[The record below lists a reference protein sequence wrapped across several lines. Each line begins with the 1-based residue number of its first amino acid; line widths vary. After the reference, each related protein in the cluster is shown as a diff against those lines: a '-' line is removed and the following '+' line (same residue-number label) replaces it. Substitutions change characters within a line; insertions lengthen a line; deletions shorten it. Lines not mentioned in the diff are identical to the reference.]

1 MSSKNDWEDF
11 ANLNDFISAKAMVF
25 LALGLALITQTI
37 AQVIAPSAWLNYQML
52 AFIMSTNLAA
62 VILAIV
68 AQRSAER
75 ISELQRRAFTP
86 EFYRGTSILAL
97 FFSKLE
103 QVAEEKGSSIEDKL
117 DDLAPRVHDFLLS
130 NDPLSVPPE
139 IDLEPVP
146 EWDNEAELFNNDA

>member
-1 MSSKNDWEDF
+1 MSLKGDWEDF
-11 ANLNDFISAKAMVF
+11 SNMNDFISAKAMIF
-25 LALGLALITQTI
+25 LSITLALLTQTI
-37 AQVIAPSAWLNYQML
+37 AQIITPSAWLNYQML

-86 EFYRGTSILAL
+86 EFYRGTAILAS

-103 QVAEEKGSSIEDKL
+103 QVAEEKGSNIEDKL

-139 IDLEPVP
+139 IDLDPVP
-146 EWDNEAELFNNDA
+146 EWDNEDELFNDDA

>member
-1 MSSKNDWEDF
+1 MSSKNDWDEF
-11 ANLNDFISAKAMVF
+11 ANTGDFISAKSMVF
-25 LALGLALITQTI
+25 LAMGLALITQTI
-37 AQVIAPSAWLNYQML
+37 AQIIAPSAWLNYQML

-75 ISELQRRAFTP
+75 ISDLQRRAFTP
-86 EFYRGTSILAL
+86 EFYRGISILAS

-146 EWDNEAELFNNDA
+146 EWDNEAELFNDDA

>member
-1 MSSKNDWEDF
+1 MSSKSDWEDF
-11 ANLNDFISAKAMVF
+11 SNMNDFISAKTMIF
-25 LALGLALITQTI
+25 LSLGLALITQTL
-37 AQVIAPSAWLNYQML
+37 AQIITPTAWLNYQML

-75 ISELQRRAFTP
+75 ISANTAKAFTP
-86 EFYRGTSILAL
+86 EFYRGTAILAS

-103 QVAEEKGSSIEDKL
+103 EISEEKGSSIDEKL

-146 EWDNEAELFNNDA
+146 EWTDEVELFQ

>member
-1 MSSKNDWEDF
+1 MSSKSDWEDF
-11 ANLNDFISAKAMVF
+11 SNMNDFISAKTMIF
-25 LALGLALITQTI
+25 LSISLALVTQII
-37 AQVIAPSAWLNYQML
+37 AQIVSPSAWLNYQML

-62 VILAIV
+62 VILAIF

-75 ISELQRRAFTP
+75 ISANTAKAFTP
-86 EFYRGTSILAL
+86 EFYRGTAILAS

-103 QVAEEKGSSIEDKL
+103 EISEEKGSSIDEKL

-146 EWDNEAELFNNDA
+146 EWTDEDELFRQ

>member
-1 MSSKNDWEDF
+1 MSSKSDWEDF
-11 ANLNDFISAKAMVF
+11 SNMNDFISAKAMILLSIS
-25 LALGLALITQTI
+25 LALVTQTI
-37 AQVIAPSAWLNYQML
+37 AQIVNPSAWLNYQML

-62 VILAIV
+62 VILAIF

-75 ISELQRRAFTP
+75 ISANTAKAFTP
-86 EFYRGTSILAL
+86 EFYRGTAILAS

-103 QVAEEKGSSIEDKL
+103 EISEEKGSSIDEKL

-146 EWDNEAELFNNDA
+146 EWTDEDELFQ

>member
-1 MSSKNDWEDF
+1 MSSKNEWEDF
-11 ANLNDFISAKAMVF
+11 SQMNDFISAKAMIF
-25 LALGLALITQTI
+25 LSVTLALITQTM
-37 AQVIAPSAWLNYQML
+37 AQIVDPSAWLNYQML

-62 VILAIV
+62 VILAIF

-75 ISELQRRAFTP
+75 ISANTQKAFTP
-86 EFYRGTSILAL
+86 EFYRGTAILAS

-103 QVAEEKGSSIEDKL
+103 EVSEEQGSNIEDKL

-139 IDLEPVP
+139 IDLDPVP
-146 EWDNEAELFNNDA
+146 EWSDENELFRD

>member
-1 MSSKNDWEDF
+1 MT
-11 ANLNDFISAKAMVF
+11 DFISAKAMVF
-25 LALGLALITQTI
+25 LACGLALITQTI
-37 AQVIAPSAWLNYQML
+37 AQIIEPSAWLNYQML

-75 ISELQRRAFTP
+75 ISDLQRRAFTP
-86 EFYRGTSILAL
+86 EFYRGTSILAS

-103 QVAEEKGSSIEDKL
+103 QVAEEKGSSIEEKL

-146 EWDNEAELFNNDA
+146 EWNNEDELFNDDA

>member
-1 MSSKNDWEDF
+1 MLSNNAS
-11 ANLNDFISAKAMVF
+11 
-25 LALGLALITQTI
+25 
-37 AQVIAPSAWLNYQML
+37 NYQTQL
-52 AFIMSTNLAA
+52 ASLFSNFGYCGSKIN
-62 VILAIV
+62 
-68 AQRSAER
+68 
-75 ISELQRRAFTP
+75 TP

>member
-1 MSSKNDWEDF
+1 MSLKGDWEEF
-11 ANLNDFISAKAMVF
+11 SQTDFISAKFMVF
-25 LALGLALITQTI
+25 LSIGLALVAQTI
-37 AQVIAPSAWLNYQML
+37 AQVITPSFWLNYQML

-75 ISELQRRAFTP
+75 ISEMQRRAFTP
-86 EFYRGTSILAL
+86 EFYRGTAILAS

-103 QVAEEKGSSIEDKL
+103 EVAEEKGSSIEDKL

-146 EWDNEAELFNNDA
+146 EWDNEDELFNDDA

>member
-1 MSSKNDWEDF
+1 MSSKSDWEDF
-11 ANLNDFISAKAMVF
+11 SNMNDFISAKAMILLSIS
-25 LALGLALITQTI
+25 LALVTQTI
-37 AQVIAPSAWLNYQML
+37 AQIVNPSAWLNYQML

-62 VILAIV
+62 VILAIF

-75 ISELQRRAFTP
+75 ISANTAKAFTP
-86 EFYRGTSILAL
+86 EFYRGTAILAS

-103 QVAEEKGSSIEDKL
+103 EISEEKGSSIDEKL

-146 EWDNEAELFNNDA
+146 EWTDEDELFRQ

>member
-1 MSSKNDWEDF
+1 MSSKSDWEDF
-11 ANLNDFISAKAMVF
+11 SNMNDFISAKTMIF
-25 LALGLALITQTI
+25 LSLGLALITQTL
-37 AQVIAPSAWLNYQML
+37 AQIITPTAWLNYQML

-75 ISELQRRAFTP
+75 ISANTAKAFTP
-86 EFYRGTSILAL
+86 EFYRGTAILAS

-103 QVAEEKGSSIEDKL
+103 EISEEKGSSIDEKL

-146 EWDNEAELFNNDA
+146 EWTDEDELFQ

>member
-1 MSSKNDWEDF
+1 MSSKSDWEDF
-11 ANLNDFISAKAMVF
+11 SNMNDFISAKTMIF
-25 LALGLALITQTI
+25 LSISLALVTQII
-37 AQVIAPSAWLNYQML
+37 AQIVSPSAWLNYQML

-62 VILAIV
+62 VILAIF

-75 ISELQRRAFTP
+75 ISANTAKAFTP
-86 EFYRGTSILAL
+86 EFYRGTAILAS

-103 QVAEEKGSSIEDKL
+103 EISEEKGSSIDEKL

-146 EWDNEAELFNNDA
+146 EWTDEDELFQ

>member
-11 ANLNDFISAKAMVF
+11 SNMNDFISAKAMIF
-25 LALGLALITQTI
+25 LSITLALFTQTL
-37 AQVIAPSAWLNYQML
+37 AQIVTPSAWLNYQML

-75 ISELQRRAFTP
+75 ISEMQRRAFTP
-86 EFYRGTSILAL
+86 EFYRGTAILAS

-103 QVAEEKGSSIEDKL
+103 KVSEEKGSSIEDKL

-139 IDLEPVP
+139 IDLDPVP
-146 EWDNEAELFNNDA
+146 EWDSEDELFNDDA

>member
-11 ANLNDFISAKAMVF
+11 ANLTDLISAKTMLF
-25 LALGLALITQTI
+25 LALGLALVTQII
-37 AQVIAPSAWLNYQML
+37 AQLIDPSAWLNYQML

-62 VILAIV
+62 VILAIQ

-75 ISELQRRAFTP
+75 ISDLQRRAFTP
-86 EFYRGTSILAL
+86 EFYRGTSILAS

-103 QVAEEKGSSIEDKL
+103 EVAEEKGSSIEDKL

-130 NDPLSVPPE
+130 NDPLSTPPE

-146 EWDNEAELFNNDA
+146 EWNDEDELFNDDA

>member
-1 MSSKNDWEDF
+1 MSSKSEWNDF
-11 ANLNDFISAKAMVF
+11 NQQDFISAKTMVF
-25 LALGLALITQTI
+25 LSLGLALITQTI
-37 AQVIAPSAWLNYQML
+37 AQVITPSFWLNYQML

-62 VILAIV
+62 VVLAIV

-75 ISELQRRAFTP
+75 ISEMQRKAFTP
-86 EFYRGTSILAL
+86 EFYRGTAILAS

-103 QVAEEKGSSIEDKL
+103 QISEEKGSSIDEKL

-146 EWDNEAELFNNDA
+146 EWDTEDELFRDS

>member
-1 MSSKNDWEDF
+1 MSLKGDWEEF
-11 ANLNDFISAKAMVF
+11 SQTDFISAKFMVF
-25 LALGLALITQTI
+25 LSIGLALVAQTI
-37 AQVIAPSAWLNYQML
+37 AQVITPSFWLNYQML

-75 ISELQRRAFTP
+75 ISEMQRRAFTP
-86 EFYRGTSILAL
+86 EFYRGTAILAS

-103 QVAEEKGSSIEDKL
+103 EVAEEKGSNIEDKL
-117 DDLAPRVHDFLLS
+117 DELAPRVHDFLLS

-146 EWDNEAELFNNDA
+146 EWDSEDELFNDDA

>member
-1 MSSKNDWEDF
+1 MSSKSDWEDF
-11 ANLNDFISAKAMVF
+11 SKNDFISAKTMV
-25 LALGLALITQTI
+25 LLSLGLAMITQTM
-37 AQVIAPSAWLNYQML
+37 AQIVNPSAWLNYQML
-52 AFIMSTNLAA
+52 AFILSTNLAA

-68 AQRSAER
+68 AQRSAEK
-75 ISELQRRAFTP
+75 ISEMQRKAFTP
-86 EFYRGTSILAL
+86 EFYRGTAILAS

-103 QVAEEKGSSIEDKL
+103 QISEEKGSSIDEKL

-146 EWDNEAELFNNDA
+146 EWSDENELFRE

>member
-1 MSSKNDWEDF
+1 MSSKNDWKEF
-11 ANLNDFISAKAMVF
+11 ATMTDFISAKAMVF
-25 LALGLALITQTI
+25 LAIGLALITQTI

-75 ISELQRRAFTP
+75 ISDLQRRAFTP
-86 EFYRGTSILAL
+86 EFYRGTSILAS

-103 QVAEEKGSSIEDKL
+103 QVAEEKGSSIEEKL

-146 EWDNEAELFNNDA
+146 EWDNEDELFKNDA

>member
-1 MSSKNDWEDF
+1 MSSKSDWEEF
-11 ANLNDFISAKAMVF
+11 SNMNDFISAKTMIF
-25 LALGLALITQTI
+25 LSISLALVTQII
-37 AQVIAPSAWLNYQML
+37 AQIVSPSAWLNYQML

-62 VILAIV
+62 VILAIF

-75 ISELQRRAFTP
+75 ITP
-86 EFYRGTSILAL
+86 EFYRGTAILAS

-103 QVAEEKGSSIEDKL
+103 EVSEQQGSNIEDKL

-146 EWDNEAELFNNDA
+146 EWTDEDELFRQ

>member
-1 MSSKNDWEDF
+1 MSSKSDWEEF
-11 ANLNDFISAKAMVF
+11 SNKNDFISAKTMVLLSISLAM
-25 LALGLALITQTI
+25 ITQTL
-37 AQVIAPSAWLNYQML
+37 AQIVSPSAWLNYQML

-62 VILAIV
+62 VILAIF

-75 ISELQRRAFTP
+75 ISANTAKAFTP
-86 EFYRGTSILAL
+86 EFYRGTALLAS

-103 QVAEEKGSSIEDKL
+103 EVSQQQGSNIEDKL

-146 EWDNEAELFNNDA
+146 EWTDENELFRD

>member
-1 MSSKNDWEDF
+1 MSSKSDWEDF
-11 ANLNDFISAKAMVF
+11 SNMNDFISAKTMIF
-25 LALGLALITQTI
+25 LSLGLALITQTL
-37 AQVIAPSAWLNYQML
+37 AQIITPTAWLNYQML

-75 ISELQRRAFTP
+75 ISANTAKAFTP
-86 EFYRGTSILAL
+86 EFYRGTAILAS

-103 QVAEEKGSSIEDKL
+103 EIYEEKGSSIDEKL

-146 EWDNEAELFNNDA
+146 EWTDEDELFQ

>member
-1 MSSKNDWEDF
+1 MSSKSDWSQF
-11 ANLNDFISAKAMVF
+11 AAQNDFISARTMILLSISLAM
-25 LALGLALITQTI
+25 ITQTV
-37 AQVIAPSAWLNYQML
+37 AQLVDPSAWLNYQML

-62 VILAIV
+62 VILAIFV
-68 AQRSAER
+68 HCSAER
-75 ISELQRRAFTP
+75 ISANTSKAFTP
-86 EFYRGTSILAL
+86 EFYRGTALLAS

-103 QVAEEKGSSIEDKL
+103 EVSEEQGSSIEDKL

-146 EWDNEAELFNNDA
+146 EWNDENELFRD

>member
-1 MSSKNDWEDF
+1 MSSKSDWEDF
-11 ANLNDFISAKAMVF
+11 SNMNDFISAKTMIF
-25 LALGLALITQTI
+25 LSLGLALITQTL
-37 AQVIAPSAWLNYQML
+37 AQIITPTAWLNYQML

-75 ISELQRRAFTP
+75 ISANTAKAFTP
-86 EFYRGTSILAL
+86 EFYRGTAILAS

-103 QVAEEKGSSIEDKL
+103 EISEEKGSSIDEKL

-130 NDPLSVPPE
+130 NDPLSVPPG

-146 EWDNEAELFNNDA
+146 EWTDEDELFQ

>member
-1 MSSKNDWEDF
+1 MSSKSDWEDF
-11 ANLNDFISAKAMVF
+11 SNMNDFISAKTMIF
-25 LALGLALITQTI
+25 LSLGLALITQTL
-37 AQVIAPSAWLNYQML
+37 AQIITPTAWLNYQML

-68 AQRSAER
+68 AQRSAEH
-75 ISELQRRAFTP
+75 ISANTAKAFTP
-86 EFYRGTSILAL
+86 EFYRGTAILAS

-103 QVAEEKGSSIEDKL
+103 EISEEKGSSIDEKL

-146 EWDNEAELFNNDA
+146 EWTDEDELFQ